1 MATITFQNYFRMY
14 KKLSGMTGTAA
25 TEEEEFQK
33 IYGLDVRV
41 IPTNRLVVRHDI
53 NDRIYKNERGK
64 FRAVINDIRERH
76 QKGQP
81 VLVGTISIEKNELFA
96 QMLEREGIAFNL
108 LNAKQHEREASIL
121 AQAGRVGAVT
131 VATNMAGRGV
141 DIVLG
146 GNPAN
151 PEEAKKV
158 RELGGLHVIGTER
171 HEARRIDNQLRGR
184 SGRQGD
190 PGSSLFLSQ
199 PMMILCVFLVLERVS
214 KLMDTFKISE
224 DVPID
229 NKLISRSLES
239 AQKRVEGS
247 HFDIRKHLVEY
258 DDVMN
263 KQRQIIY
270 QNVMKF
276 FLRGKERKAK

>member
-199 PMMILCVFLVLERVS
+199 PMMILCVFLVL
-214 KLMDTFKISE
+214 
-224 DVPID
+224 
-229 NKLISRSLES
+229 
-239 AQKRVEGS
+239 
-247 HFDIRKHLVEY
+247 
-258 DDVMN
+258 
-263 KQRQIIY
+263 
-270 QNVMKF
+270 NV
-276 FLRGKERKAK
+276 